1 MAPVSEPDPAPP
13 RFSVRLNI
21 GKRTFRREITG
32 RANRALITAMALCT
46 LIVGAEVLAG
56 IAWLIVRAV

>member
-1 MAPVSEPDPAPP
+1 MSEPDPAPP

-32 RANRALITAMALCT
+32 RANRVLITAMALCT
-46 LIVGAEVLAG
+46 LLVAAEALAG
-56 IAWLIVRAV
+56 IVWLIVRAA